1 VIVSRYEQLPAGGE
15 RKTSSLPFT
24 LLATANGDKVSVR
37 TGTQVPILTQGPAEK
52 MSFQYIDVGSNIDCT
67 VKTAANGQYNVILM
81 IQDRSTLDKPA
92 TLGSGDNAV
101 TQPILRNF
109 TFTNSILM
117 KDGVSK
123 QFVSASD
130 KGAGDLVK
138 IDVTINVEK

>member
-1 VIVSRYEQLPAGGE
+1 
-15 RKTSSLPFT
+15 
-24 LLATANGDKVSVR
+24 
-37 TGTQVPILTQGPAEK
+37 
-52 MSFQYIDVGSNIDCT
+52 
-67 VKTAANGQYNVILM
+67 M